1 MQKSELKTER
11 LRLAALRPQDAP
23 ALIALL
29 TDPFVTETYMVP
41 PLETTEAKERLFQRL
56 KQLSEDPERFVWG
69 VFLGDTLIGLLNETD
84 RQGREIELGYAI
96 APAHRNRGYASE
108 AMRAAIK
115 ELLGLGFSAVRAGA
129 FIENKASMRVM
140 EKCGMHRTDETETIT
155 YRGADHTCR
164 YYAITNRD

>member
-29 TDPFVTETYMVP
+29 TDPSVTETYMVP
-41 PLETTEAKERLFQRL
+41 PLETPEAKERLFQRL

-84 RQGREIELGYAI
+84 RQGREIELGCAI
-96 APAHRNRGYASE
+96 APAHQGRGYASE
-108 AMRAAIK
+108 ALAAATA
-115 ELLGLGFSAVRAGA
+115 ELFRLGFSAVKTGA
-129 FIENKASMRVM
+129 FIENKASIRVM
-140 EKCGMHRTDETETIT
+140 ENAACTART
-155 YRGADHTCR
+155 RPKR
-164 YYAITNRD
+164 